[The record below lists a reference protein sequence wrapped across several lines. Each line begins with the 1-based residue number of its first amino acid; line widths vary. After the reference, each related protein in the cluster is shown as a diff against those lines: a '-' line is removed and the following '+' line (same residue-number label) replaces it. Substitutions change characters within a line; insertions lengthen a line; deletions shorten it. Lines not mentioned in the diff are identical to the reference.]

1 MSIVEY
7 ERNELQKQLS
17 EEEDCPETCFIEQA
31 IDLLS
36 ERHAALSSEVAT
48 SQAQYDQPELNVE
61 MISAES
67 KPVCIIIRYIYKYH
81 LYI

>member
-1 MSIVEY
+1 MSIVDY
-7 ERNELQKQLS
+7 ERSELQELLS

-36 ERHAALSSEVAT
+36 ERHAALSREVAT
-48 SQAQYDQPELNVE
+48 SQAQCEQPELNVE
-61 MISAES
+61 KISAES

-81 LYI
+81 FYI

>member
-1 MSIVEY
+1 MSIVDY
-7 ERNELQKQLS
+7 ERSELQKQLS

-36 ERHAALSSEVAT
+36 ERHAALSGEVAT
-48 SQAQYDQPELNVE
+48 SQAQCDQTGLNVE

-67 KPVCIIIRYIYKYH
+67 KPVCIIIQYIYKYQ